1 MADCRSAYGGSNPSP
16 PFKYKFKSLNCVVLQ
31 GKGKVHEPIKG
42 RLRIYIPSDVHK
54 DSAFPF
60 KPKEDVTIR
69 IEGKRLIIEKI
80 GD

>member
-1 MADCRSAYGGSNPSP
+1 
-16 PFKYKFKSLNCVVLQ
+16 VVLQ